1 MSQLHDLIDK
11 AQEFSEFEAKQKHTW
26 CSGCG
31 NFGILNA
38 LTRAMVLKGLK
49 PHEVLLCYDV
59 GCNSNASD
67 KIEAYTIHGLHGRVT
82 SLAAGA
88 VLANTKQKV
97 IAMAGD
103 GASFSEGINHL
114 VHAVRNDYPITFIVH
129 NNNNYGLT
137 IGQASSTTK
146 HGFAMAGSPDG
157 VNADP
162 LNTLQ
167 FILSLNP
174 SFVARSFSG
183 DVEHMTETIEKA
195 MNHKGFAYVEIMQA
209 CPTFNKATPQE
220 WYWDKIINIQ
230 SVPNYDKTD
239 IWQARKIVESLEKD
253 IAIGVLYE
261 QNRTDYI
268 ERIENRKGL
277 ATELVD
283 EVKNYN
289 VDYLLAEFR

>member
-1 MSQLHDLIDK
+1 MSQLHELIEK
-11 AQEFSEFEAKQKHTW
+11 AQEFSEFESKQKHTW

-38 LTRAMVLKGLK
+38 LTRALVLENRK

-82 SLAAGA
+82 CLAAGA
-88 VLANTKQKV
+88 TLANSKQKV

-103 GASFSEGINHL
+103 GATFSEGINHL
-114 VHAVRNDYPITFIVH
+114 IHAIRNDYPITFIVH

-146 HGFAMAGSPDG
+146 HGYPMAGSPDG

-167 FILSLNP
+167 FVLSLNP

-183 DVEHMTETIEKA
+183 DVEHMTETIQKG
-195 MNHKGFAYVEIMQA
+195 MNHKGFAYIEIMQA

-220 WYWDKIINIQ
+220 WYWDKIKNIET
-230 SVPNYDKTD
+230 VENYDKTD
-239 IWQARKIVESLEKD
+239 IWQARRIVESLEKD
-253 IAIGVLYE
+253 ITIGVLYE
-261 QNRTDYI
+261 QTRTDYI

-277 ATELVD
+277 KTELID
-283 EVKNYN
+283 EVKNY
-289 VDYLLAEFR
+289 DIEPFLAEFR

>member
-11 AQEFSEFEAKQKHTW
+11 AQEFSDFETKQKHTW

-38 LTRAMVLKGLK
+38 LTRSLVLENIK
-49 PHEVLLCYDV
+49 PHEVLLCFDV

-67 KIEAYTIHGLHGRVT
+67 KIATYTIHGLHGRVT

-88 VLANTKQKV
+88 ALANLNQKV

-103 GASFSEGINHL
+103 GGTFSEGINHL
-114 VHAVRNDYPITFIVH
+114 VHSVRNDYPVTFIVH

-167 FILSLNP
+167 FVLSLNP

-183 DVEHMTETIEKA
+183 DIEHMTETIQKGL
-195 MNHKGFAYVEIMQA
+195 NHKGFAYIEIMQA

-220 WYWDKIINIQ
+220 WYWDKIFNIETIIG
-230 SVPNYDKTD
+230 YDKTD
-239 IWQARKIVESLEKD
+239 IWQARKIVENLEKELPV
-253 IAIGVLYE
+253 GVIYE
-261 QNRTDYI
+261 QNRSDYAD
-268 ERIENRKGL
+268 RIINRQNLKTQL
-277 ATELVD
+277 TD
-283 EVKNYN
+283 EVAHTPITNL
-289 VDYLLAEFR
+289 VAEFK